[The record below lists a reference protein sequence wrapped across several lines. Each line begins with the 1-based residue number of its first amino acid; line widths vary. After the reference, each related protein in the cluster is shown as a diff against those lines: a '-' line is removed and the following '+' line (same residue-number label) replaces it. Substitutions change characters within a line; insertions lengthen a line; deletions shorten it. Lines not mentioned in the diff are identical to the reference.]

1 MEYFEKFKTYLPDLS
16 NEKKQKIDGYYN
28 LLLDEGVPAGYVG
41 AATTNEEFWLRH
53 IADSL
58 FVFQENAIEEIL
70 NPSYKRI
77 FDIGTGAG
85 LPGVVMA
92 ILKETTAFTLIDT
105 SEKRLTFINKVCQ
118 TLEID
123 NVQTLHSSV
132 EKVTMNFGYPE
143 LITFRA
149 MRKPLA
155 SLELIL
161 NVVEKGSKVLYWRS
175 RPFMKNGDES
185 PTDELAIEAAKRVEQ
200 LGYINVQFTRL
211 RSPEQLGSRGVYIF
225 EYSGESLKG
234 FPRSWARIKK
244 DLLIER
250 TV

>member
-16 NEKKQKIDGYYN
+16 IEKKRKIDSFYN

-41 AATTNEEFWLRH
+41 AAPTNEDFWLRH

-58 FVFQENAIEEIL
+58 FVFQENSALEIL
-70 NPSYKRI
+70 DLPYKRI

-85 LPGVVMA
+85 LPGIVLA
-92 ILKETTAFTLIDT
+92 ILKESTAFTLIDT
-105 SEKRLTFINKVCQ
+105 SEKRLAFVDRVCQ
-118 TLEID
+118 TLEIN
-123 NVQTLHSSV
+123 NVETLHSPV
-132 EKVTMNFGYPE
+132 EKVSINSGYPE
-143 LITFRA
+143 LVTFRA

-161 NVVEKGSKVLYWRS
+161 NILGKGSKVLYWRS
-175 RPFMKNGDES
+175 RPFMKNEDAGSD
-185 PTDELAIEAAKRVEQ
+185 DELAIEATKRVSD
-200 LGYINVQFTRL
+200 LGYVNVQFRRL
-211 RSPEQLGSRGVYIF
+211 RSPEQLGSRGMYVF
-225 EYSGESLKG
+225 EYSGKSLKG

-244 DLLIER
+244 DLLVER